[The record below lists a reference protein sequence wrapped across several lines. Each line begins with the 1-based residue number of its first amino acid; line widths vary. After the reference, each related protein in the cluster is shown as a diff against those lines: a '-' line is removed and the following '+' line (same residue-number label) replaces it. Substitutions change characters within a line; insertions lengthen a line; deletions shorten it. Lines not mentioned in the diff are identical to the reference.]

1 MISIISEKCIGCGL
15 CAKACPFAGVTVRN
29 RIAVVLESC
38 TGCGSCIDA
47 CPKNAISADV
57 PPSSAGPETSAGG
70 IFVIVQTD
78 GRQIRQVSLELLGCA
93 RRLAVSLG
101 CPVTALTCPTDGIGR
116 SGNDLDD
123 GSRTLIAHGADHVI
137 IMDSCP
143 PENDAAMASIAADI
157 IRERKP
163 EILLIGATVF
173 GRALAPRIAAKLK
186 TGLTADCTALEID
199 TETGMLIQ
207 TRPAFGGNLM
217 ASILCPNRRPQMATV
232 RPKIFPVPC
241 PDLSRTGTVEHIGA
255 TASDKLIPV
264 LLREIKN
271 DHGDINIADAQ
282 IVVGV
287 GKGIGGPQGI
297 SMAQDLADALGG
309 VVSASRAVV
318 DTGWL
323 PYSRQVGQ
331 TGKTISPKLYIACGI
346 SGAIQHVVGLANVK
360 TIVAIN
366 KDPDAPIFQSAHYGI
381 VGDCTR
387 VIPAIAEHIKAIKKR

>member
-173 GRALAPRIAAKLK
+173 GRALAPRIAAKLN
-186 TGLTADCTALEID
+186 TGLTADCTELEID
-199 TETGMLIQ
+199 RQTGMLIQ

-217 ASILCPNRRPQMATV
+217 ASILCPYRRPQMATV
-232 RPKIFPVPC
+232 RPKIFPVPA
-241 PDLSRTGTVEHIGA
+241 PDPSRTGTIEHIPAPGFDG
-255 TASDKLIPV
+255 TIPSM
-264 LLREIKN
+264 LFEIFDDN
-271 DHGDINIADAQ
+271 GEINIADAQ
-282 IVVGV
+282 IVIGV
-287 GKGIGGPQGI
+287 GKGIGGIQGI
-297 SMAQDLADALGG
+297 RLAEDLAKTLGG

-331 TGKTISPKLYIACGI
+331 TGKTISPTLYIACGI
-346 SGAIQHVVGLANVK
+346 SGAIQHIVGLANVQ

-366 KDPDAPIFQSAHYGI
+366 KDPDAPIFQSAHYGM
-381 VGDCTR
+381 VGDCAALL
-387 VIPAIAEHIKAIKKR
+387 PALTAKIKASR

>member
-1 MISIISEKCIGCGL
+1 MISIIAEKCIGCGL
-15 CAKACPFAGVTVRN
+15 CVKACPFGGITVRD
-29 RIAVVLESC
+29 RLASILDSC
-38 TGCGSCIDA
+38 TGCGSCIDI
-47 CPKNAISADV
+47 CPKKAIWTEV
-57 PPSSAGPETSAGG
+57 SSKSGPDAASGG

-101 CPVTALTCPTDGIGR
+101 CPVTALTCPTDDIGR

-143 PENDAAMASIAADI
+143 PENDAAIASFAADI

-173 GRALAPRIAAKLK
+173 GRALAPRIAAKLN
-186 TGLTADCTALEID
+186 TGLTADCTELEID
-199 TETGMLIQ
+199 RQTGMLIQ

-217 ASILCPNRRPQMATV
+217 ASILCPYRRPQMATV
-232 RPKIFPVPC
+232 RPKIFPVPA
-241 PDLSRTGTVEHIGA
+241 PDPSRTGTIEHIPAPGFDG
-255 TASDKLIPV
+255 TIPSM
-264 LLREIKN
+264 LFEIFDDN
-271 DHGDINIADAQ
+271 EEINIADAQ
-282 IVVGV
+282 IVIGV

-318 DTGWL
+318 DTDWL

-381 VGDCTR
+381 VGDCTQ

>member
-1 MISIISEKCIGCGL
+1 MISIIAEKCIGCGL
-15 CAKACPFAGVTVRN
+15 CVKACPFGGITVRN

>member
-57 PPSSAGPETSAGG
+57 PPSSAGSETSAGG

-101 CPVTALTCPTDGIGR
+101 CNVTALTCPTYEDDLCGR
-116 SGNDLDD
+116 PSDD
-123 GSRTLIAHGADHVI
+123 GVRTLIAHGADHVI
-137 IMDSCP
+137 VMDSCP

-173 GRALAPRIAAKLK
+173 GRALAPRIAAKLN
-186 TGLTADCTALEID
+186 TGLTADCTELEID
-199 TETGMLIQ
+199 RQTGMLIQ

-217 ASILCPNRRPQMATV
+217 ASILCPYRRPQMATV

-264 LLREIKN
+264 LLREIKD

-287 GKGIGGPQGI
+287 GRGIGGPQGI

-331 TGKTISPKLYIACGI
+331 TGKTISPTLYIACGI
-346 SGAIQHVVGLANVK
+346 SGAIQHIVGLANVQ

-381 VGDCTR
+381 VGDCAALL
-387 VIPAIAEHIKAIKKR
+387 PALTAKIKASR

>member
-1 MISIISEKCIGCGL
+1 MISIIAEKCIGCGL
-15 CAKACPFAGVTVRN
+15 CVKACPFGGITVRD
-29 RIAVVLESC
+29 RLASILDSC
-38 TGCGSCIDA
+38 TGCGSCIDI
-47 CPKNAISADV
+47 CPQKAIWTEV
-57 PPSSAGPETSAGG
+57 SSKSGPDAASGG

-101 CPVTALTCPTDGIGR
+101 CPVTALTCPTDDIGR

-123 GSRTLIAHGADHVI
+123 GSRALIAHGADHVI

-173 GRALAPRIAAKLK
+173 GRALAPRIAAKLN
-186 TGLTADCTALEID
+186 TGLTADCTELEID
-199 TETGMLIQ
+199 RQTGMLIQ

-217 ASILCPNRRPQMATV
+217 ASILCPYRRPQMATV
-232 RPKIFPVPC
+232 RPKIFPVPA
-241 PDLSRTGTVEHIGA
+241 PDPSRTGTIEHIPAPGFDG
-255 TASDKLIPV
+255 TIPSM
-264 LLREIKN
+264 LFEIFDDN
-271 DHGDINIADAQ
+271 EEINIADAQ
-282 IVVGV
+282 IVIGV
-287 GKGIGGPQGI
+287 GKGIGGIQGI
-297 SMAQDLADALGG
+297 RLAEDLAKTLGG

-331 TGKTISPKLYIACGI
+331 TGKTISPTLYIACGI
-346 SGAIQHVVGLANVK
+346 SGAIQHIVGLANVQ

-366 KDPDAPIFQSAHYGI
+366 KDPDAPIFQSAHYGM
-381 VGDCTR
+381 VGDCAALL
-387 VIPAIAEHIKAIKKR
+387 PALTAKIKASR